1 MMDSRP
7 EVSGSAQKPV
17 GALPQT
23 PPPFE
28 KGGPKLEIFTAK
40 APTPTMQHTK
50 YAHQGIATT
59 CRRLPTHKKSPP

>member
-28 KGGPKLEIFTAK
+28 KGGPKLKIFESDF
-40 APTPTMQHTK
+40 
-50 YAHQGIATT
+50 I
-59 CRRLPTHKKSPP
+59 